1 MAGSDYADIRRLE
14 ENAMADGQITPEMR
28 MLASQLFD
36 AVARIVAGVQ
46 QPRKDATRAGVT
58 RSQLAALRIL
68 AQRES
73 CTMQELAASVGV
85 TSPTM
90 TSTVKLLVKKGY
102 VDRRHGEQD
111 WRTVRISISPS
122 GREAQ
127 QHALD
132 QRVLAFAEAVQSLSA
147 EQRAML
153 MVSLPALRALADQ
166 VRSS

>member
-1 MAGSDYADIRRLE
+1 VADE
-14 ENAMADGQITPEMR
+14 EIAPETQV
-28 MLASQLFD
+28 LASQLFD
-36 AVARIVAGVQ
+36 AVTGIAAGVQ
-46 QPRKDATRAGVT
+46 QAPVRAPGAGVT
-58 RSQLAALRIL
+58 RSQLAALRTL

-111 WRTVRISISPS
+111 WRTVRISITAG

-127 QHALD
+127 QRALD
-132 QRVLAFAEAVQSLSA
+132 QRALAFARAVHALSA

-153 MVSLPALRALADQ
+153 MVSLPALRGLADR